1 MGIKKGRLV
10 VCDHC
15 GRVKFDELKLYL
27 SDALP
32 EYVSKEEG
40 WRYGYLHEDNVTLCP
55 YCYSLFKNGYIT
67 GVKNVE
73 GRYVKIE
80 QEEGKA

>member
-15 GRVKFDELKLYL
+15 GRVKFDELK
-27 SDALP
+27 SEA
-32 EYVSKEEG
+32 EYDIKEEG

-55 YCYSLFKNGYIT
+55 CCYSLFKNGYIT
-67 GVKNVE
+67 GVKNIE

-80 QEEGKA
+80 QEEEGKA